1 MEEKRY
7 EVVKFVNEDLEIDV
21 NINPKEETVWLS
33 IEQISKLYTKDR
45 SVISKHIK
53 NITNDGEVDEKSNV
67 HFLHIASSD
76 KPVKMYS
83 LDFIISIGYRVKSKN
98 GILFRKWANG
108 ILREFL
114 LKGYSINENR
124 ILVTNDNYVELMN
137 KVNSIDNRVL
147 TLENTI
153 STKAL
158 STERIFYNGEI
169 YDSYSWLQQLFE
181 QANTEM
187 IIIDNFVDRTIL
199 DRLVVKKQNV
209 KVIIYTDL
217 QKSHLLGIDIKAFNK
232 QYPTLDVRYTNLF
245 HDRFIIIDR
254 LDLYLVGAS
263 LKDAGKKCFAITK
276 IEENAILKNL
286 MKHYNL

>member
-263 LKDAGKKCFAITK
+263 LKDARKKCFAITK
-276 IEENAILKNL
+276 IVIIF
-286 MKHYNL
+286 

>member
-108 ILREFL
+108 ILRDFL

-217 QKSHLLGIDIKAFNK
+217 QKSHLLGIDIKAFKK

-276 IEENAILKNL
+276 IVIIF
-286 MKHYNL
+286 

>member
-286 MKHYNL
+286 IKHYNL